1 MHGILFSNLRSF
13 LSPRTSI
20 GFHEKT
26 TEDNQVLVFKKDYFY
41 RNFLHG
47 KSKLTNATYC

>member
-1 MHGILFSNLRSF
+1 MGYYFFEVRSF

-20 GFHEKT
+20 GFHKKLKT
-26 TEDNQVLVFKKDYFY
+26 TKYWFLKKIIFEEI
-41 RNFLHG
+41 LSHG